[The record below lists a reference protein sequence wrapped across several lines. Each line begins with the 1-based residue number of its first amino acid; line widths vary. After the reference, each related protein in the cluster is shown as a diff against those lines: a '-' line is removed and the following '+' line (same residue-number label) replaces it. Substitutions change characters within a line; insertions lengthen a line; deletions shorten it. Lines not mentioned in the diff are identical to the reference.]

1 MMSEKKKRMKNSEIE
16 QQSTTGWLTTFN
28 DLITLL
34 LVFFVFLFS
43 MGTIDTK
50 KIKDFHYALQS
61 GLGILKEGKK
71 VSVDIKEKRFVDDM
85 SHVMTQPEGEAN
97 SEKRRR
103 MESLIENTINTIDA
117 DSGIQ
122 VTYTK
127 QGVKFTVE
135 DAVLFDFGRAEINSE
150 AFQFLDKIAD
160 VVKTLP
166 YPIRVEGHTDNVPI
180 KTKHFPSNWELSIAR
195 AVNVV
200 KYLAE
205 KCNLNPR
212 RLSAAGYGESK
223 PAKPN
228 NTTSNRTKNR
238 RVEIVL
244 ITEGYK

>member
-1 MMSEKKKRMKNSEIE
+1 
-16 QQSTTGWLTTFN
+16 
-28 DLITLL
+28 
-34 LVFFVFLFS
+34 

-50 KIKDFHYALQS
+50 KMKDFHYALQS

-71 VSVDIKEKRFVDDM
+71 VSVGIKENRFVDDM
-85 SHVMTQPEGEAN
+85 SHVMTQSEGESN

-103 MESLIENTINTIDA
+103 MESLIENTINAIDTN
-117 DSGIQ
+117 SGIR
-122 VTYTK
+122 VTYTQ
-127 QGVKFTVE
+127 QGVNFTFE

-150 AFQFLDKIAD
+150 AFLFLDKIAG

-223 PAKPN
+223 PTIP
-228 NTTSNRTKNR
+228 NTTTANRAKNR

-244 ITEGYK
+244 IMEGDK

>member
-1 MMSEKKKRMKNSEIE
+1 MKNSEI
-16 QQSTTGWLTTFN
+16 QQKNAVGWLTTFN

-43 MGTIDTK
+43 MGTIDK
-50 KIKDFHYALQS
+50 KKMKDFHYALQS
-61 GLGILKEGKK
+61 GLGIFKEGKK
-71 VSVDIKEKRFVDDM
+71 VSVGIKEKRFVDDM
-85 SHVMTQPEGEAN
+85 SHMMTQPEGESN

-103 MESLIENTINTIDA
+103 MESLIENTINAIDT
-117 DSGIQ
+117 DSGIR
-122 VTYTK
+122 VTYTQ
-127 QGVKFTVE
+127 QGVNFTFE
-135 DAVLFDFGRAEINSE
+135 DTVLFDFGRAEINSE
-150 AFQFLDKIAD
+150 AFLFLDKIAGA
-160 VVKTLP
+160 VKTLP

-200 KYLAE
+200 KYLAD

-223 PAKPN
+223 PAIP
-228 NTTSNRTKNR
+228 NTTTANRAKNR

-244 ITEGYK
+244 IMEGDK

>member
-1 MMSEKKKRMKNSEIE
+1 MKNSEI
-16 QQSTTGWLTTFN
+16 QQKNAVGWLTTFN

-43 MGTIDTK
+43 MGTIDK
-50 KIKDFHYALQS
+50 KKMKDFHYALQS
-61 GLGILKEGKK
+61 GLGIFKEGKK
-71 VSVDIKEKRFVDDM
+71 VSVGIKEKRFVDDM
-85 SHVMTQPEGEAN
+85 SHMMTQPEGESN

-103 MESLIENTINTIDA
+103 MESLIENTINAIDT
-117 DSGIQ
+117 DSGIR
-122 VTYTK
+122 VTYTQ
-127 QGVKFTVE
+127 QGVNFTFE
-135 DAVLFDFGRAEINSE
+135 DTVLFDFGRAEINSE
-150 AFQFLDKIAD
+150 AFLFLDKIAGA
-160 VVKTLP
+160 VKTLP

-223 PAKPN
+223 PAIP
-228 NTTSNRTKNR
+228 NTTTANRAKNR

-244 ITEGYK
+244 IMEGDK

>member
-1 MMSEKKKRMKNSEIE
+1 MKNSEI
-16 QQSTTGWLTTFN
+16 QQENAAGWLTTFN

-43 MGTIDTK
+43 IGTIDK
-50 KIKDFHYALQS
+50 KKMKDFHCALQS

-85 SHVMTQPEGEAN
+85 FHVMTQPEPEGESN

-103 MESLIENTINTIDA
+103 MESLIENTINSIDA
-117 DSGIQ
+117 DSGIR

-127 QGVKFTVE
+127 KGVHLTFE

-150 AFQFLDKIAD
+150 AFLFLDKIAG

-223 PAKPN
+223 PAIP
-228 NTTSNRTKNR
+228 NTTTANRAKNR

-244 ITEGYK
+244 IMEGDK

>member
-1 MMSEKKKRMKNSEIE
+1 MKNSEI
-16 QQSTTGWLTTFN
+16 QQKNAVGWLTTFN

-43 MGTIDTK
+43 MGTIDK
-50 KIKDFHYALQS
+50 KKMKDFHYALQS
-61 GLGILKEGKK
+61 GLGIFKEGKK
-71 VSVDIKEKRFVDDM
+71 VSVGIKEKRFVDDM
-85 SHVMTQPEGEAN
+85 SHMMTQPEGESN

-103 MESLIENTINTIDA
+103 MESLIENTINAIDT
-117 DSGIQ
+117 DSGIR
-122 VTYTK
+122 VTYTQ
-127 QGVKFTVE
+127 QGVNFTFE
-135 DAVLFDFGRAEINSE
+135 DTVLFDFGRAEINSE
-150 AFQFLDKIAD
+150 AFLFLDKIAG

-200 KYLAE
+200 KYLAD

-223 PAKPN
+223 PAIP
-228 NTTSNRTKNR
+228 NTTTANRAKNR

-244 ITEGYK
+244 IMEGDK